1 MEKPFCLGDS
11 IGKEGFISEAP
22 PSHLPTLNIDAEIK
36 LALDSKEAF
45 KDSTMPQ
52 KMKELGL
59 ER

>member
-11 IGKEGFISEAP
+11 IAKEGFISEAP
-22 PSHLPTLNIDAEIK
+22 PSILPTLNIEAEIT